1 MNDIN
6 VSNWIEQYLN
16 VQERTKLA
24 VNIYDDVMSEEDKK
38 EAPFELVKSGDKN
51 AIDYVLNNELKI
63 FMKMKQEKCM
73 KNQKEY
79 HDFSKSMM

>member
-1 MNDIN
+1 MNDID

-24 VNIYDDVMSEEDKK
+24 VNIYDDIISEEDKK

-63 FMKMKQEKCM
+63 YEDDAREM
-73 KNQKEY
+73 Y
-79 HDFSKSMM
+79 